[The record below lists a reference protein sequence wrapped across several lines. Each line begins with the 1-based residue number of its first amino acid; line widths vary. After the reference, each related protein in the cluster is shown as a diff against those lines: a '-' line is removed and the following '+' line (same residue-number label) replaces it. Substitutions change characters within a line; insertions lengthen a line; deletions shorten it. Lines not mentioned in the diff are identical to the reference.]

1 MSETNRGAC
10 FCTAVEIEVT
20 GSPEGMGYCHCDS
33 CRTWSAGPVNAFTL
47 WKPDAVKVLKG
58 SDKIKTFEKTKN
70 SQRQFCGL
78 EISILALSVLDA
90 RRAEARYPE
99 VFTAMLEC
107 KSAEARDR
115 LAELTIEALG
125 YYALPDPD
133 PLLIDN
139 EGPIGHHRALAAM
152 AALSGYFT
160 RAGLPAGDVAY
171 EQKNALA
178 RALFNFQ

>member
-1 MSETNRGAC
+1 M
-10 FCTAVEIEVT
+10 
-20 GSPEGMGYCHCDS
+20 SPEQLSRDLAS
-33 CRTWSAGPVNAFTL
+33 VRTIALETASGESVL
-47 WKPDAVKVLKG
+47 WDDA
-58 SDKIKTFEKTKN
+58 DF
-70 SQRQFCGL
+70 QRQFCGL

-90 RRAEARYPE
+90 RRAEARQPE

-107 KSAEARDR
+107 KSSEASDR

>member
-1 MSETNRGAC
+1 MPGVFFRET
-10 FCTAVEIEVT
+10 VSV
-20 GSPEGMGYCHCDS
+20 SPEQLSRDLAS
-33 CRTWSAGPVNAFTL
+33 VRTIALETPSGESVL
-47 WKPDAVKVLKG
+47 WDDA
-58 SDKIKTFEKTKN
+58 DF
-70 SQRQFCGL
+70 QRRFCGL

-90 RRAEARYPE
+90 RRAGSRYPE
-99 VFTAMLEC
+99 VLAAMLEC
-107 KSAEARDR
+107 KSSEASDR
-115 LAELTIEALG
+115 LAELTIQALG

-171 EQKNALA
+171 AQKNALA